1 MDPVGAVASILQIS
15 KNAYQL
21 GKYIHDVYEGTKRID
36 ENVRSLASEVN
47 GLADS
52 CKLVHDELYTVLTR
66 SPSGAAGPLFD
77 NDGRLGRCVDQQ
89 VVQCDNTLDELRRMV
104 DVLWPRN
111 GTLYQRVSKQID
123 LQNSRAQTNE
133 IRKRIRSHTDALH
146 TILLVINIRVSH
158 FASDYT
164 PQQLLGNLDD
174 LKARLVNIESKLGG
188 PQNCRDSTGDGNTTL
203 VDVAEETLRSGKTLY
218 EKSFAGTVRGN
229 DSVMGDE
236 PAVTQA
242 GSVGNWVDT
251 VNKLRRASREGY
263 VADVELPSG
272 LSDDGRDT
280 TATGSTSGG
289 VVHLPKLDEDDSYD
303 SDDEQV
309 ELAQAALLKGNRA
322 FDAQNWDLAA
332 KVLHTSLKLLYKL
345 PHKHKRQQDI
355 FGLQYRLAVCS
366 YHTGDVDHAEAG
378 LESLLQHE
386 PVSDKEGVQLCDARH
401 MLSRIYVERDKLE
414 LARDACEGTLKAR
427 SRLLGKQHGSRYE
440 SMALMSRI
448 LQLLQDDVLSDLYAS
463 RIPDAQR
470 NDLLAAVSTLQ
481 PKASLSVH
489 GSVLA
494 LPTTSEPRLCTQ
506 YTGSNAREVGTSP
519 RTMPIRSR
527 SANHGPSP
535 AFSPRLSPLSLSP
548 NIYARDFPA
557 SLDIED
563 NTSGD
568 HIGPPLLEDGD
579 VLRKRSTISRS
590 SGNDAD
596 PQITIDIG
604 ASKISTTS
612 DLPVRPHR
620 IYSAPVITVTP
631 TQSVRKPSRAPSVIS
646 LDEPQDLCL
655 PLRTSGPGDSGKPL
669 GPMSRSE
676 RHRIVKRF
684 KMERKCMHNLDQ
696 SICEGTLENSL
707 TLVDTL
713 HSTATHLGS
722 KVSPIVFNQWAD
734 GLRLAT
740 KSPALHLAVLF
751 GDDALVEP
759 LIKNGFSPTFAYQL
773 TDEPGMRDYLTP
785 FDFAIASRNEPIIR
799 ILLSSAAVLAPPS
812 SDSPCRHLLAHTSL
826 QFWPPSG
833 VPEVMSLLELL
844 LSCGWPVSKGF
855 SRQNN
860 PSPAPTLLHQACSLA
875 VHLHDY
881 RLPLVKF
888 LIEQSDT
895 TALSAPA
902 TETPLHH
909 AVRRDDAE
917 VVDILLQAQAS
928 FRLRGLLDKK
938 NSHDCQPLYLAVQ
951 RAIADHYL
959 PLDIIRSLL
968 DRGANLDEPHTMTEA
983 RLLRLSK
990 KTRSTAR
997 SIAMASGRQDL
1008 ILLVHSIGERH
1019 PPRPLTRARTVSDD
1033 VSIHR
1038 TALPQI
1044 GVLQ

>member
-1 MDPVGAVASILQIS
+1 MDPIGAVASILQIS

-21 GKYIHDVYEGTKRID
+21 AKYIHDVYEGAKRID
-36 ENVRSLASEVN
+36 ENIRSLASEVN

-52 CKLVHDELYTVLTR
+52 CKLVHDELHTVLTR

-89 VVQCDNTLDELRRMV
+89 VVQCDNTLDELRRVV

-123 LQNSRAQTNE
+123 LQNSRTQTNE

-174 LKARLVNIESKLGG
+174 LKTRLMSIESKLGG
-188 PQNCRDSTGDGNTTL
+188 TQSRSNSAGDGNTTL
-203 VDVAEETLRSGKTLY
+203 VDVAEETLRTGKTLY
-218 EKSFAGTVRGN
+218 EKSLVGTVRGN

-236 PAVTQA
+236 PAQT
-242 GSVGNWVDT
+242 GTVGNWVDT
-251 VNKLRRASREGY
+251 VNKLRRASREGCI
-263 VADVELPSG
+263 ADIELPTG
-272 LSDDGRDT
+272 FSDDGRDT
-280 TATGSTSGG
+280 AATGSTSGG
-289 VVHLPKLDEDDSYD
+289 VLQLPTLDEDDSYD

-386 PVSDKEGVQLCDARH
+386 PVSDKEGIQLCDARH
-401 MLSRIYVERDKLE
+401 LLSRIYVECDKLE
-414 LARDACEGTLKAR
+414 LARVACEGTLKAR
-427 SRLLGKQHGSRYE
+427 SRLLGKQHEARFQ

-448 LQLLQDDVLSDLYAS
+448 SQLLQDDVMSDLYAS
-463 RIPDAQR
+463 RIPDAHR
-470 NDLLAAVSTLQ
+470 DGLLAAVSALQ
-481 PKASLSVH
+481 PKDPLPTPN
-489 GSVLA
+489 SVLA
-494 LPTTSEPRLCTQ
+494 LPTTSEPSQ
-506 YTGSNAREVGTSP
+506 YAVSNSHEAGTSP
-519 RTMPIRSR
+519 RTMPAQAQSP
-527 SANHGPSP
+527 SHGPLPSLSP
-535 AFSPRLSPLSLSP
+535 GLSPLSLSP
-548 NIYARDFPA
+548 QTYAGDFPR
-557 SLDIED
+557 SLKTEIP
-563 NTSGD
+563 
-568 HIGPPLLEDGD
+568 GPADRISPSPLDDQEA
-579 VLRKRSTISRS
+579 LRRRSTIARS
-590 SGNDAD
+590 SHHDANL
-596 PQITIDIG
+596 QTTIGFDG
-604 ASKISTTS
+604 AETSTTS

-631 TQSVRKPSRAPSVIS
+631 TPSVRKLSRAPSVVS
-646 LDEPQDLCL
+646 FDEPQDIYL
-655 PLRTSGPGDSGKPL
+655 PLRASGL
-669 GPMSRSE
+669 GGSDTPSSPMSRSE
-676 RHRIVKRF
+676 RHKIVKRF

-696 SICEGTLENSL
+696 SICDGTLESSL
-707 TLVDTL
+707 TLVATL
-713 HSTATHLGS
+713 HSSSAHLS
-722 KVSPIVFNQWAD
+722 NSISPIVFNQWTD

-751 GDDALVEP
+751 GDCTLVEP

-773 TDEPGMRDYLTP
+773 SDEPGMQDYLTP
-785 FDFAIASRNEPIIR
+785 LDFAIASRNEPIIHM
-799 ILLSSAAVLAPPS
+799 LLANGAVLGPPS

-826 QFWPPSG
+826 QFWPLSG
-833 VPEVMSLLELL
+833 IAEAMSLLELL

-855 SRQNN
+855 SRQNK
-860 PSPAPTLLHQACSLA
+860 PSPTPTLLHQACSLS
-875 VHLHDY
+875 VHLHSY
-881 RLPLVKF
+881 RLPLVNF

-895 TALSAPA
+895 TTLSASA

-909 AVRRDDAE
+909 AVRRDDRE
-917 VVDILLQAQAS
+917 VVDSLLQAQAS

-951 RAIADHYL
+951 RAIADHDL
-959 PLDIIRSLL
+959 PLDIVRSLL
-968 DRGANLDEPHTMTEA
+968 DRGANLDEPHTLTES
-983 RLLRLSK
+983 RMLRLSK
-990 KTRSTAR
+990 KTKSTAR
-997 SIAMASGRQDL
+997 SIAMGSGRQDL
-1008 ILLVHSIGERH
+1008 IALVQSVGERQF
-1019 PPRPLTRARTVSDD
+1019 PRPLTRSRTVSDD
-1033 VSIHR
+1033 ISMHR
-1038 TALPQI
+1038 TALPRI
-1044 GVLQ
+1044 GVPQ

>member
-21 GKYIHDVYEGTKRID
+21 GKYIHEVYEGAKRID

-89 VVQCDNTLDELRRMV
+89 VVQCDNTLDELRRVV

-123 LQNSRAQTNE
+123 LQNSRGQTDE

-174 LKARLVNIESKLGG
+174 LKARLMNIESKLGG
-188 PQNCRDSTGDGNTTL
+188 PQGRRHSTGDGNTTL

-236 PAVTQA
+236 PATTQA

-251 VNKLRRASREGY
+251 VNKLRRVSREGCI
-263 VADVELPSG
+263 AEVELQPG
-272 LSDDGRDT
+272 FSDDGRDT
-280 TATGSTSGG
+280 AATGSTSGG
-289 VVHLPKLDEDDSYD
+289 AVHLPKLDEDDSYD

-322 FDAQNWDLAA
+322 FDAQNWELAA

-401 MLSRIYVERDKLE
+401 MLSRIYVERGKLE

-427 SRLLGKQHGSRYE
+427 SRLLGKQHEARYE

-470 NDLLAAVSTLQ
+470 DNLLAAVSTLQ
-481 PKASLSVH
+481 PKASLTTPESV
-489 GSVLA
+489 VA
-494 LPTTSEPRLCTQ
+494 LPTTIEPSSQ
-506 YTGSNAREVGTSP
+506 YAGSNAQEFGTSP
-519 RTMPIRSR
+519 LTMPVQSH
-527 SANHGPSP
+527 SPSHGPLPSL
-535 AFSPRLSPLSLSP
+535 SPRLSPLSLSP
-548 NIYARDFPA
+548 NIYAGEFPG
-557 SLDIED
+557 SLEPE
-563 NTSGD
+563 NTGFAGR
-568 HIGPPLLEDGD
+568 IGPALLDDGEA
-579 VLRKRSTISRS
+579 LRRRSTISRS

-596 PQITIDIG
+596 PQMATGIG
-604 ASKISTTS
+604 ASEISTTS
-612 DLPVRPHR
+612 GLPVRPNR
-620 IYSAPVITVTP
+620 IYSAPVIIVTP

-646 LDEPQDLCL
+646 LDEPQDMYL
-655 PLRTSGPGDSGKPL
+655 PLRTPGPGDSGKPS

-676 RHRIVKRF
+676 RHKTVKRF

-696 SICEGTLENSL
+696 SICDGVLENSL
-707 TLVDTL
+707 TLVATL
-713 HSTATHLGS
+713 HSTSTHLGN
-722 KVSPIVFNQWAD
+722 KVTPIVFNQWAD

-740 KSPALHLAVLF
+740 KSPALHLAILF

-773 TDEPGMRDYLTP
+773 SDEPGMRDYLTP
-785 FDFAIASRNEPIIR
+785 LDFAIASHNAPIIR
-799 ILLSSAAVLAPPS
+799 MLLSSGAVLVPHS

-855 SRQNN
+855 SRQNK

-875 VHLHDY
+875 VQLHDY

-888 LIEQSDT
+888 LAEQSDT
-895 TALSAPA
+895 TTLSVPA

-917 VVDILLQAQAS
+917 VVDMLLQAQAS

-938 NSHDCQPLYLAVQ
+938 NSQDCQPLYIAVQ
-951 RAIADHYL
+951 RAVADHDL

-968 DRGANLDEPHTMTEA
+968 DRGANLDEPHTLTEA

-1008 ILLVHSIGERH
+1008 IALVQSFGERESA
-1019 PPRPLTRARTVSDD
+1019 RPLTRAHTVSGGVPMD
-1033 VSIHR
+1033 R
-1038 TALPQI
+1038 TALPRI
-1044 GVLQ
+1044 GVSQ